1 MTMRRFHARVLQR
14 SALLLAALLFL
25 WFGLT
30 TSASAQCEH
39 FTPFGQP
46 VHRSLGDDVG
56 VNAPPERTVICHTG
70 QVVAFNPAHNVSD
83 WVAHR
88 LRRED
93 LLNDVVKRKD
103 AFRGDPEVPEE
114 HRAVKADYTGT
125 GYDRGHLAPAGAM
138 KWSVEAMSESF
149 FMSNMAPQVGNG
161 FNRHIWKSL
170 EQRMRRW
177 ACERGV
183 LYVVTGPLYEE
194 RPIEQLVYDKDGDGV
209 DDNGVLVDVPSHFF
223 KLAYDPA
230 RVEAIAFL
238 LPNAKLETK
247 DLPEF
252 LHSIDD
258 IEDRARLDVLPMIW
272 DGAEEAIEN
281 HKQPRLWEKPQRADC
296 AALG

>member
-1 MTMRRFHARVLQR
+1 MQLRYETGLTGEEYVRAEAWRAASLEQCPNHPHGGCSLARHGTYTRKTLR
-14 SALLLAALLFL
+14 GTRIARWYCPESHTTISLLPDCLAARLPGTVDELEAVVAHAEQA
-25 WFGLT
+25 T
-30 TSASAQCEH
+30 
-39 FTPFGQP
+39 
-46 VHRSLGDDVG
+46 SLGAAAD
-56 VNAPPERTVICHTG
+56 
-70 QVVAFNPAHNVSD
+70 
-83 WVAHR
+83 
-88 LRRED
+88 
-93 LLNDVVKRKD
+93 
-103 AFRGDPEVPEE
+103 EVPDG
-114 HRAVKADYTGT
+114 HRVVKADYTGT

-138 KWSVEAMSESF
+138 KWSSEAMSQSF

-170 EQRMRRW
+170 EQRVRRW

-194 RPIEQLVYDKDGDGV
+194 RPIGQLAYDKDDDGV

-223 KLAYDPA
+223 KLAFDPV
-230 RVEAIAFL
+230 RIEAIAFI
-238 LPNAKLETK
+238 LPNEKLETK
-247 DLPEF
+247 DLRKF
-252 LHSIDD
+252 LRSIDD

>member
-1 MTMRRFHARVLQR
+1 MLRLRARLLQWP
-14 SALLLAALLFL
+14 ALLLAASLLVL
-25 WFGLT
+25 SAPT
-30 TSASAQCEH
+30 ASASTDCDH

-46 VHRSLGDDVG
+46 AHRSLADAVG
-56 VNAPPERTVICHTG
+56 VSAAPDWILICHVG

-83 WVAHR
+83 WVAYR

-93 LLNDVVKRKD
+93 LLNPVAPRKD
-103 AFRGDPEVPEE
+103 AFRGDPEAPDG
-114 HRAVKADYTGT
+114 HRVVKADYTST

-138 KWSVEAMSESF
+138 KWSSEAMSESF
-149 FMSNMAPQVGNG
+149 FMTNMAPQVGNG

-194 RPIEQLVYDKDGDGV
+194 RPIEQLSYDKDDDGV

-223 KLAYDPA
+223 KLAFDPA
-230 RVEAIAFL
+230 QIEAIAFI
-238 LPNAKLETK
+238 LPNRKLATK
-247 DLPEF
+247 DLPKF

-272 DGAEEAIEN
+272 GGAEEAIEN
-281 HKQPRLWEKPQRADC
+281 HTQPRLWGTPQRPEC
-296 AALG
+296 AEID

>member
-1 MTMRRFHARVLQR
+1 MLRVPRRVLVR
-14 SALLLAALLFL
+14 SALLLAVPLLVSL
-25 WFGLT
+25 GVG
-30 TSASAQCEH
+30 TSAAADCEH

-46 VHRSLGDDVG
+46 IHWSLSDDVG
-56 VNAPPERTVICHTG
+56 VSAPPEWTVICHAG
-70 QVVAFNPAHNVSD
+70 QVVAFNPEHNVSD

-103 AFRGDPEVPEE
+103 AFRGDPEAPQG
-114 HRAVKADYTGT
+114 HRVVKADYTGT

-138 KWSVEAMSESF
+138 KWSEESMSESF
-149 FMSNMAPQVGNG
+149 FMTNMAPQVGNG

-209 DDNGVLVDVPSHFF
+209 DDNGVLVNVPSHFF

-238 LPNAKLETK
+238 LPNQKLKTK
-247 DLPEF
+247 DLPKF

-258 IEDRARLDVLPMIW
+258 VEDRAQLDFLPSIW
-272 DGAEEAIEN
+272 DSAEAAIEN
-281 HKQPRLWEKPQRADC
+281 HKQPRLWEPPQRAEC
-296 AALG
+296 AALD

>member
-1 MTMRRFHARVLQR
+1 MTMRRIHARALVR
-14 SALLLAALLFL
+14 SALLLAVPLLL
-25 WFGLT
+25 WLSST
-30 TSASAQCEH
+30 VSAFADCEH

-56 VNAPPERTVICHTG
+56 VTAVPEWTVICHEG

-83 WVAHR
+83 WVAFR

-93 LLNDVVKRKD
+93 LLAGDVARKD
-103 AFRGDPEVPEE
+103 AFRGDPEVPDG
-114 HRAVKADYTGT
+114 HRVVQADYTGT

-138 KWSVEAMSESF
+138 KWSSEAMSESF

-161 FNRHIWKSL
+161 FNRHIWKLL
-170 EQRMRRW
+170 EQRMRHW

-183 LYVVTGPLYEE
+183 LYVVTGPLYENQ
-194 RPIEQLVYDKDGDGV
+194 PIEQLVYDKDGDRV

-223 KLAYDPA
+223 KLAFDPV
-230 RVEAIAFL
+230 RIEAIAFI
-238 LPNAKLETK
+238 LPNRKLETK
-247 DLPEF
+247 DLPKF

-258 IEDRARLDVLPMIW
+258 IEDRARLDFLPMIW
-272 DGAEEAIEN
+272 DGVAQAIEN
-281 HKQPRLWEKPQRADC
+281 HKQPRLWDKPKGADC

>member
-1 MTMRRFHARVLQR
+1 MLRIPRRAVPR
-14 SALLLAALLFL
+14 SALLFAVPLLALF
-25 WFGLT
+25 GSSV
-30 TSASAQCEH
+30 SANTAKCDH

-46 VHRSLGDDVG
+46 VHRSLSDDVG
-56 VNAPPERTVICHTG
+56 VSAPPEWTVICHAG
-70 QVVAFNPAHNVSD
+70 QVVAFNPQHNVSD

-93 LLNDVVKRKD
+93 LLNDVVERND
-103 AFRGDPEVPEE
+103 AFRGDPEAPEG
-114 HRAVKADYTGT
+114 HRAAEADYKGT

-138 KWSVEAMSESF
+138 KWSAEAMSESF
-149 FMSNMAPQVGNG
+149 FMTNMAPQVGNG

-183 LYVVTGPLYEE
+183 LYVITGPLYEE

-238 LPNAKLETK
+238 LPNEKLKTK
-247 DLPEF
+247 DLPDF
-252 LHSIDD
+252 VRSIDE

-272 DGAEEAIEN
+272 DGAEDAIEN
-281 HKQPRLWEKPQRADC
+281 HRQPRLWEPPHRAEC
-296 AALG
+296 AALD

>member
-1 MTMRRFHARVLQR
+1 MMLRFRACARLRRLILFA
-14 SALLLAALLFL
+14 APLLLWLGPAA
-25 WFGLT
+25 
-30 TSASAQCEH
+30 SAFAQCEH

-46 VHRSLGDDVG
+46 VHRSLADDVG
-56 VNAPPERTVICHTG
+56 VSAPPEWTVICHTG

-93 LLNDVVKRKD
+93 LLNDVAERKD
-103 AFRGDPEVPEE
+103 AFRGDPEAPEG
-114 HRAVKADYTGT
+114 HRVVKSDYTST

-138 KWSVEAMSESF
+138 KWSPEAMSESF
-149 FMSNMAPQVGNG
+149 YMSNMAPQVGNG

-194 RPIEQLVYDKDGDGV
+194 RPIEQLVYDKNGDGV
-209 DDNGVLVDVPSHFF
+209 DDNGVLVDVPTHFF

-238 LPNAKLETK
+238 LPNEKLKTA
-247 DLPEF
+247 DLPKF
-252 LHSIDD
+252 LRSIDE
-258 IEDRARLDVLPMIW
+258 IEDRAGLDVLPMIW
-272 DGAEEAIEN
+272 DGAEDAIEN
-281 HKQPRLWEKPQRADC
+281 HRQPRLWETPQRAEC
-296 AALG
+296 AALD

>member
-1 MTMRRFHARVLQR
+1 MLNFLTNAIVR
-14 SALLLAALLFL
+14 SPMLLAAALML
-25 WFGLT
+25 WLGAPSYVL
-30 TSASAQCEH
+30 ANCDPL
-39 FTPFGQP
+39 TPFGQP
-46 VHRSLGDDVG
+46 VHRSLPDDAGVG
-56 VNAPPERTVICHTG
+56 GPPEWTVICHAG

-83 WVAHR
+83 WAAYR

-93 LLNDVVKRKD
+93 LLNDVVERKD
-103 AFRGDPEVPEE
+103 AFRGDPQVPKR
-114 HRAVKADYTGT
+114 HRVVKADYTGT

-138 KWSVEAMSESF
+138 KWSSEAMSESF
-149 FMSNMAPQVGNG
+149 FMTNMAPQVGNG

-170 EQRMRRW
+170 EQRMRQW

-183 LYVVTGPLYEE
+183 LYVVTGPLYET

-238 LPNAKLETK
+238 LPNEKLETD

-258 IEDRARLDVLPMIW
+258 IEDRARLDFLPMIW
-272 DGAEEAIEN
+272 DGAEKAVEN
-281 HKQPRLWEKPQRADC
+281 HKQWRLWETPQRAEC
-296 AALG
+296 AALD

>member
-1 MTMRRFHARVLQR
+1 MRRIHARAFQR
-14 SALLLAALLFL
+14 SVLLLAALLFL
-25 WFGLT
+25 WLGST
-30 TSASAQCEH
+30 ASALADCEH

-56 VNAPPERTVICHTG
+56 VLAPPEWTVICHTG
-70 QVVAFNPAHNVSD
+70 QVVAFNPTHNVSD
-83 WVAHR
+83 WAAYR

-103 AFRGDPEVPEE
+103 AFRGDPEVPEG
-114 HRAVKADYTGT
+114 HRVVKADYTGT

-138 KWSVEAMSESF
+138 KWSPESMRESF

-194 RPIEQLVYDKDGDGV
+194 RPIEQLVYDKDGDGD
-209 DDNGVLVDVPSHFF
+209 DDNGVLGDVPSHFF
-223 KLAYDPA
+223 KLAYDPT

-238 LPNAKLETK
+238 LPNEKLETK
-247 DLPEF
+247 DLPGF

-272 DGAEEAIEN
+272 DGAEEVIEN
-281 HKQPRLWEKPQRADC
+281 HKQPRLWETPQRSEC

>member
-1 MTMRRFHARVLQR
+1 MMLKFRARARLRRLVLF
-14 SALLLAALLFL
+14 AAPLLLWLGPAA
-25 WFGLT
+25 
-30 TSASAQCEH
+30 SAFAQCEH

-46 VHRSLGDDVG
+46 VHRSLADDVG
-56 VNAPPERTVICHTG
+56 VSAPPEWTVICHAG

-93 LLNDVVKRKD
+93 LLNDAAERKD
-103 AFRGDPEVPEE
+103 AFRGDPGAPEG
-114 HRAVKADYTGT
+114 HRVVKADYTST

-138 KWSVEAMSESF
+138 KWSEQAMSESF
-149 FMSNMAPQVGNG
+149 YMSNMAPQVGNG

-170 EQRMRRW
+170 EQRIRRW

-194 RPIEQLVYDKDGDGV
+194 RPIEQLAYDKNGDGV

-238 LPNAKLETK
+238 LPNDKLETA
-247 DLPEF
+247 DLPKF
-252 LHSIDD
+252 LHTIDE

-272 DGAEEAIEN
+272 DGAEEVIEN
-281 HKQPRLWEKPQRADC
+281 HKQPRLWETPQRAEC
-296 AALG
+296 AALD